1 MKNRFQEFIKECD
14 IFGQSVRFNIMGEN
28 QYKSIIGGITT
39 LVLSIVAILV
49 VVYFSIDMIWKQNP
63 NVISYQ
69 NMKILQTN
77 LSNQNF
83 FAAFDL
89 RTFSNNTRIDFS
101 DTSEYFRLQ
110 FFTSSDGTNSV
121 QNISKINCSDT
132 FLYNFSSIDPL
143 VINDIV
149 KNYTCIDL
157 RNVNIQGDPFHTLS
171 KTTLMFSLSINYY
184 KLMEKYKDNIDL
196 YNQLFFPINVNL
208 YYQSHSFDPDNYDN
222 PFQKHLSKTEVT
234 LAIEN
239 YMYIYAAFKV
249 SNLTR
254 DDSIFFSSKN
264 NSLEIGFKNFLSNTY
279 NFIPQKGFSQLLLG
293 NIYIDSYQDI
303 FIRSYL
309 KIQDIAASAS
319 AIIKILASMINI
331 LLFIYTH
338 NRINEKL
345 ALKFYKYQF
354 KNFLNPKLLF
364 TKNKLKI
371 DKELNIYLPKINK
384 IFSQNMYNLNYN
396 INKNLENFESK
407 ENIFENNNQDL
418 NNISRD
424 KTELNAFNINEK
436 KKLKNLE
443 LNNLNHEM
451 TFNNELK
458 NNKTSTLV
466 FNDKIKVNNIKIIE
480 SNLKIKNKADKDL
493 ENYETILNSNNQFL
507 IKFFKE
513 YDLYKQDEEIDQKLS
528 FRDSFRSIF
537 KSCFR
542 ISNKLKEKL
551 KFYQIAEEKIK
562 EKLDII
568 TIFKRLEELDNLKIL
583 SLNSFQN
590 LSLKYC
596 KKPNILNFNSN
607 NIIDK
612 NEQILGGDDKNNLL
626 SLLKYFLEKIQT
638 NSADNIDKKL
648 LEMLEPE
655 LLNIIYAA
663 NE

>member
-1 MKNRFQEFIKECD
+1 
-14 IFGQSVRFNIMGEN
+14 
-28 QYKSIIGGITT
+28 
-39 LVLSIVAILV
+39 
-49 VVYFSIDMIWKQNP
+49 
-63 NVISYQ
+63 
-69 NMKILQTN
+69 
-77 LSNQNF
+77 
-83 FAAFDL
+83 
-89 RTFSNNTRIDFS
+89 
-101 DTSEYFRLQ
+101 
-110 FFTSSDGTNSV
+110 
-121 QNISKINCSDT
+121 
-132 FLYNFSSIDPL
+132 
-143 VINDIV
+143 
-149 KNYTCIDL
+149 
-157 RNVNIQGDPFHTLS
+157 
-171 KTTLMFSLSINYY
+171 
-184 KLMEKYKDNIDL
+184 
-196 YNQLFFPINVNL
+196 
-208 YYQSHSFDPDNYDN
+208 
-222 PFQKHLSKTEVT
+222 
-234 LAIEN
+234 
-239 YMYIYAAFKV
+239 
-249 SNLTR
+249 
-254 DDSIFFSSKN
+254 
-264 NSLEIGFKNFLSNTY
+264 
-279 NFIPQKGFSQLLLG
+279 
-293 NIYIDSYQDI
+293 
-303 FIRSYL
+303 
-309 KIQDIAASAS
+309 
-319 AIIKILASMINI
+319 
-331 LLFIYTH
+331 
-338 NRINEKL
+338 
-345 ALKFYKYQF
+345 
-354 KNFLNPKLLF
+354 
-364 TKNKLKI
+364 
-371 DKELNIYLPKINK
+371 
-384 IFSQNMYNLNYN
+384 
-396 INKNLENFESK
+396 
-407 ENIFENNNQDL
+407 
-418 NNISRD
+418 
-424 KTELNAFNINEK
+424 
-436 KKLKNLE
+436 
-443 LNNLNHEM
+443 M